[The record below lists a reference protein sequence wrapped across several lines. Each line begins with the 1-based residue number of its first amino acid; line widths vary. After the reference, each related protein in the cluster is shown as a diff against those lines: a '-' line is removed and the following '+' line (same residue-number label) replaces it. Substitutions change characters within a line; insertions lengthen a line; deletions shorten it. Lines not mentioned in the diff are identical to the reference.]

1 MKKLLRTKAVRIVFV
16 LAVHLACTSL
26 AMAQSSG
33 NFSAGVI
40 NTACVLNT
48 STGVLTP
55 PCSPV
60 SNGTTCASLSTPIKT
75 SNGNGLT
82 LLVTPS
88 MVTGLFTNTKIN
100 TTILSSTADVGIR
113 VCLTVDGSVA
123 GILPAGGCVV
133 YDQRFQQ
140 LTSGLFSQ
148 IASCAVTNTLT
159 ACTMDS
165 DCSFLN
171 TAAETF
177 SCVGGFCQ
185 GIPNACNLGLI
196 LSTLSAHS
204 FNFVVT
210 VPGGQHTVNAVWSLT
225 GVNTS
230 GSANVAACAGP
241 GTLTVTQVKVF
252 NNSGSITVQ

>member
-1 MKKLLRTKAVRIVFV
+1 MTLKRNLTLSLVFTLLGFALGAIPAF
-16 LAVHLACTSL
+16 
-26 AMAQSSG
+26 AQSSG

-48 STGVLTP
+48 GTGTLSP
-55 PCSPV
+55 ACSPV
-60 SNGTTCASLSTPIKT
+60 SDGTACAALSAPIKT
-75 SNGNGLT
+75 SNGSGVT

-88 MVTGLFTNTKIN
+88 MVTGLFTDTKIN
-100 TTILSSTADVGIR
+100 TTISSSSADVGIQ
-113 VCLTVDGSVA
+113 VCLTVDDKTD

-140 LTSGLFSQ
+140 ITSGFFKE
-148 IASCAVTNTLT
+148 IASCAVTATAT
-159 ACTMDS
+159 ACTVDAN
-165 DCSFLN
+165 CSGLD
-171 TAAETF
+171 TASETF

-185 GIPNACNLGLI
+185 GIPNNCNLDLI

-210 VPGGQHTVNAVWSLT
+210 VPGGQHTVKAVWSLI
-225 GVNTS
+225 GVATS
-230 GSANVAACAGP
+230 GSANVAACTGP

-252 NNSGSITVQ
+252 NNSGSISVQ